1 MRVGMVGTIGGS
13 SKGSRGRAAMVA
25 EATGI
30 ALADM
35 VRVVSM
41 EPPMVARASIHRRA
55 GSTAVPITTGLLAGL
70 GTVMGSIS
78 IIQDMATATAGM
90 VTGMA
95 MATSTL
101 GMATGMGRTMGTVSV
116 AGRGRSSLAI
126 RVLPHTL
133 AVKARQIRATSRT
146 VVSARRTGVGIG
158 AKAHSISARRTVAG
172 IRAKVRSI
180 SGIRGS
186 GTTRRMV
193 AVVPPP
199 CAARGYPL
207 LRPTSRVAMS
217 AAPKVAALSIRHS
230 AVPAGIV

>member
-1 MRVGMVGTIGGS
+1 MVGTNGGS

-25 EATGI
+25 EATDI
-30 ALADM
+30 ALAVM
-35 VRVVSM
+35 GSVASLAL
-41 EPPMVARASIHRRA
+41 PKVARASMHRRVA
-55 GSTAVPITTGLLAGL
+55 STAVLTTTGHPAGL
-70 GTVMGSIS
+70 GTVMGSTT
-78 IIQDMATATAGM
+78 IIRDMATATAGM

-116 AGRGRSSLAI
+116 AGRGRSSLAVH
-126 RVLPHTL
+126 VLPHTL
-133 AVKARQIRATSRT
+133 EVKAHRIHASSRT
-146 VVSARRTGVGIG
+146 VDSARSISAHHMGVGIG
-158 AKAHSISARRTVAG
+158 AKA
-172 IRAKVRSI
+172 RSI
-180 SGIRGS
+180 SGSRGS

-217 AAPKVAALSIRHS
+217 AAPKVAALSIRLS
-230 AVPAGIV
+230 AVPPGIG